1 MSEINVTPMVDVM
14 LVLLVI
20 FMITAPLLSVGVP
33 VNLPKTE
40 APQISG
46 SDEPLVI
53 SIDSRGRV
61 YVQETETKLGILI
74 ARLRAIAANKS
85 DIRILVRGD
94 KTVPYGRILEVMGMV
109 SAAGYSKVGLVAE
122 LPSPTVANQA
132 ESR

>member
-33 VNLPKTE
+33 VNLPKTA
-40 APQISG
+40 APPISG

-53 SIDSRGRV
+53 SIDARGRV
-61 YVQETETKLGILI
+61 YVQETETRMGILI
-74 ARLRAIAANKS
+74 ARLRAIADNKS

-122 LPSPTVANQA
+122 LPGSAVANQA
-132 ESR
+132 EAR